1 MKKIAKVIMT
11 VLAAGSLVC
20 GTPAQAGA
28 ASEGLKYIAKVLRTA
43 GSAARSAIDDAA
55 QLSPA
60 IRNLVNRYGDNAV
73 ASLAS
78 NPRRVQLVETLGDDA
93 AEALLKHQNIA
104 EKTLHLCPDAEVAS
118 ALKKMDRASGQYL
131 AMCSG
136 KHDLSPDDLK
146 NVVLIVREGGEKA
159 AASLSRLTPE
169 KLEKVLYTA
178 QVAGIAAAATM
189 VVSTAAD
196 CSSLSEFGTGILEQ
210 LSWLWEHPVA
220 ALLLFA
226 LLLISIIRFPEIA
239 ARCLQ
244 WIPRLCWSALKALWF
259 SLCWLLKRFCH
270 RARAYQAAKKQSQE
284 G

>member
-1 MKKIAKVIMT
+1 MAKASWLGLLFDIEIIAYQLLHQLIAGET
-11 VLAAGSLVC
+11 VFAHFLLLYNAPTDQDTGF
-20 GTPAQAGA
+20 
-28 ASEGLKYIAKVLRTA
+28 
-43 GSAARSAIDDAA
+43 AIDDAA

-104 EKTLHLCPDAEVAS
+104 EKALHLCPDAEVSS
-118 ALKKMDRASGQYL
+118 ALKNMDRASGQYL
-131 AMCSG
+131 AMCSA

-146 NVVLIVREGGEKA
+146 NVVLIVHEGGEKA

-189 VVSTAAD
+189 VVS
-196 CSSLSEFGTGILEQ
+196 II
-210 LSWLWEHPVA
+210 PV
-220 ALLLFA
+220 
-226 LLLISIIRFPEIA
+226 
-239 ARCLQ
+239 
-244 WIPRLCWSALKALWF
+244 
-259 SLCWLLKRFCH
+259 
-270 RARAYQAAKKQSQE
+270 
-284 G
+284 

>member
-43 GSAARSAIDDAA
+43 GSATRSAIDDAA

-104 EKTLHLCPDAEVAS
+104 EKALHLCPDAEVSS
-118 ALKKMDRASGQYL
+118 ALKNMDRASGQYL
-131 AMCSG
+131 SMCSAI
-136 KHDLSPDDLK
+136 HDLSPDDLK

-196 CSSLSEFGTGILEQ
+196 CSTLPEIGTRITEL

-220 ALLLFA
+220 ALLLLA

-239 ARCLQ
+239 ARCLL
-244 WIPRLCWSALKALWF
+244 WIPRLCWSALKAF
-259 SLCWLLKRFCH
+259 WLTLKWLRKQF
-270 RARAYQAAKKQSQE
+270 RPSASSYKAAEK
-284 G
+284 